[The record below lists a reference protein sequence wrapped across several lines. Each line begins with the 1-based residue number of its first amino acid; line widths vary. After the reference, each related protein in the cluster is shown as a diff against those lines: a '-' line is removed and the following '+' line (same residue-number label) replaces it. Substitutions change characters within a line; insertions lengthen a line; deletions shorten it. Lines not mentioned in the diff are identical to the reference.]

1 MMKKNKDDITLS
13 AVLDFDVNQED
24 EALMRAYAHQF
35 DTCVHTFYNIISMV
49 VYSLAEKIKRTKP
62 FVKDILQVYNIKIII

>member
-35 DTCVHTFYNIISMV
+35 DTCVHTFYNIIYDEYFYGRIFIS
-49 VYSLAEKIKRTKP
+49 R
-62 FVKDILQVYNIKIII
+62 KDKKNKTPQLYIDFKLYI